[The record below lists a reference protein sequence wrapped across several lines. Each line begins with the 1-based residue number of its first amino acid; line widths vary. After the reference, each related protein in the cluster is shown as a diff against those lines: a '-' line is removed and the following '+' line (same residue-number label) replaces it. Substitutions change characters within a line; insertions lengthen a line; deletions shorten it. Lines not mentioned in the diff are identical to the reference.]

1 MHLNGRTAATVL
13 TALVVAALGS
23 AAPVNAQAAPH
34 DAGHA
39 AVAKADTDRTGK
51 RVKPS
56 TKKSQKLVRAIA
68 HKDAALVRVQRRL
81 RKLEMPLAS
90 RIAGNV
96 AQDRE
101 AVAQMTTLSEVRA
114 VRPEVYAYAVNA
126 VVRVVRLSESLA
138 TAPDSDVKTQ
148 AVEALT
154 VARERLV
161 ALRAVDAKGTVRQ
174 ARISLREAAALVEA
188 ALAVE
193 EDTQPD
199 PESETP
205 PVPEEPSED

>member
-13 TALVVAALGS
+13 TALLVAALGS

-34 DAGHA
+34 DPGYA
-39 AVAKADTDRTGK
+39 AVTKADTDRAGE

-56 TKKSQKLVRAIA
+56 AKKSQKLVRAIA
-68 HKDAALVRVQRRL
+68 HKDAALARVQRRL

-174 ARISLREAAALVEA
+174 ARISLRDAAALVEA

-193 EDTQPD
+193 EDAQPD

-205 PVPEEPSED
+205 PAPEEPSED